1 MGYPAWITFPDQTR
15 PRRKIRGSW
24 QGFYTYS
31 LFTWWLHD
39 MKMLSALQECSYGN
53 STWKCY
59 PHYRAVHIVT
69 SRHGNAI
76 RITGVFT
83 CWLHDMEML
92 SALQGVHMVTS
103 WHGNA
108 IRITGVFTCWLH
120 DMEMLSALQ
129 GCSHADFTTWKCYPH
144 YRSFVKSIPAK
155 GQATKTLFFFFAA
168 SLNNFWTNSR
178 VVDWL
183 GRHGTCVT
191 SL

>member
-39 MKMLSALQECSYGN
+39 MKMLSALQECSYGD

-59 PHYRAVHIVT
+59 PHYRGVHMLTSRHGNAISITGCSHGDFMTWTCYPHYRGVHVLT

-92 SALQGVHMVTS
+92 SALQV
-103 WHGNA
+103 
-108 IRITGVFTCWLH
+108 IREGHPC
-120 DMEMLSALQ
+120 
-129 GCSHADFTTWKCYPH
+129 K
-144 YRSFVKSIPAK
+144 R
-155 GQATKTLFFFFAA
+155 QATKTLFFFFAA